1 MAVQRLV
8 VLLAAAGL
16 ACLAVLALV
25 EHDAVRPRAL
35 FGMMPRRSLRFG
47 PAQRQFAILSA
58 PASRNWRLNDEALPC
73 ADDPECGY
81 GGIATDREAAYA
93 DPSPLAIIGEQY
105 GEGDVNPYP
114 GPKNWGPD
122 SPISWLPEEEM
133 EGYEGMVREQ
143 WPEYPAPISE

>member
-1 MAVQRLV
+1 MGARWH
-8 VLLAAAGL
+8 AAGWL
-16 ACLAVLALV
+16 TLT
-25 EHDAVRPRAL
+25 P
-35 FGMMPRRSLRFG
+35 FTTP
-47 PAQRQFAILSA
+47 
-58 PASRNWRLNDEALPC
+58 
-73 ADDPECGY
+73 
-81 GGIATDREAAYA
+81 
-93 DPSPLAIIGEQY
+93 